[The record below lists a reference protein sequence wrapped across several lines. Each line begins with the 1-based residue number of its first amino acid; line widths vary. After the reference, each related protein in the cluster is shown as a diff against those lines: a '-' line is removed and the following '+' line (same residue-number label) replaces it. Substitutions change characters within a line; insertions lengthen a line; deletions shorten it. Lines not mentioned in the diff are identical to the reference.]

1 MAEDA
6 KTSERK
12 KRPQDGGDQRQA
24 DGKLRFYK
32 GPSRFKLVA
41 ACKYFEEEEL

>member
-1 MAEDA
+1 MADVA
-6 KTSERK
+6 ATSSRK

-32 GPSRFKLVA
+32 RPSRFKLVA
-41 ACKYFEEEEL
+41 ACEYPEAGEL